1 MEHADRLLV
10 ERFVPVNSELR
21 DLIDAHQRFEKD
33 ISSLS
38 GRVWLT
44 PVDRQNL
51 RVLKKRKLRGR
62 DRIEEILRGYRTEIA
77 QG

>member
-1 MEHADRLLV
+1 MELADQLLV

-21 DLIDAHQRFEKD
+21 DLIDAHRRFEED
-33 ISSLS
+33 IDALTSRSWLS
-38 GRVWLT
+38 
-44 PVDRQNL
+44 PADRQSL

-62 DRIEEILRGYRTEIA
+62 DRIEEILRGYRVETA

>member
-1 MEHADRLLV
+1 MELADRLLV

-21 DLIDAHQRFEKD
+21 ELIEAHQRYESD
-33 ISSLS
+33 IQQLSSRSWLS
-38 GRVWLT
+38 

-62 DRIEEILRGYRTEIA
+62 DRIEEILRGYRTAVA

>member
-1 MEHADRLLV
+1 MELADRLLV

-21 DLIDAHQRFEKD
+21 DLNEAHQRYESD
-33 ISSLS
+33 IQQLSSRSWLS
-38 GRVWLT
+38 

-62 DRIEEILRGYRTEIA
+62 DRIEEILRGYRTAVA